1 MVGYEID
8 GSAAL
13 VVRGRRVTVAGKGE
27 VVISLAAAAGRTA
40 RRIVLK
46 GREAVADLSAL
57 RFAAPARSREPFPAA
72 KPPSASAAVAVQV
85 MVSPGELVV
94 LVKVS
99 VESVPRELLSVAF
112 VHA

>member
-1 MVGYEID
+1 VGLFPSSSLAVAEQ
-8 GSAAL
+8 
-13 VVRGRRVTVAGKGE
+13 VRAVE
-27 VVISLAAAAGRTA
+27 VVTPLLGLTVTESTLGSVFSTLTLALSESL
-40 RRIVLK
+40 
-46 GREAVADLSAL
+46 
-57 RFAAPARSREPFPAA
+57 
-72 KPPSASAAVAVQV
+72 PPSASAAVAVQV